1 MENSFIILSVTMLVL
16 SILVFIISE
25 YDILNPV
32 CIVTTLMT
40 ISVLLATSCA
50 NRWHLYMST
59 EASLIIITSIICF
72 DIGGFWADW
81 RIKKNLN
88 FIVREKENCIFY
100 IKNYKLAILCILIL
114 ILGYFQY
121 KEFYVASQ
129 LLGNQSGPL
138 DFSSM
143 IKAIRP
149 SIENETFKFSRWN
162 SYRLVVAEMG
172 VFCSIFCFFMNSIV
186 ELKYYWLGNI
196 KYLMPLIAF
205 IPFILSNTGR
215 ELPLD
220 VMLFSLLT
228 GTIIYQIK
236 NEFSIKCK
244 VKTLGFFAICSG
256 AFFMLFLVLGMLSG
270 KVSIGGRPPYEILAH
285 YGGLSMPAFSIFLNN
300 MPIENSY
307 IGATTLSD
315 VYNKLRVM
323 GMDVPQVRGFLPFVE
338 FTGITTNVYTMMARY
353 VKDYGIIGMH
363 LIMALI
369 AMFYVIFYDYV
380 RVISRKY
387 VVVAFYSLLPM
398 TLFFATNDDRFF
410 TTVLNTTTLYN
421 FIILFLMFKVLVN
434 RTEK

>member
-32 CIVTTLMT
+32 CIVTILMT
-40 ISVLLATSCA
+40 ISVLFATSCV

-59 EASLIIITSIICF
+59 EASLLIITSIICF

-88 FIVREKENCIFY
+88 FIVKEKEDCTFN
-100 IKNYKLAILCILIL
+100 IKNYKLVILCTLIL

-121 KEFYVASQ
+121 KEFYAASQ

-162 SYRLVVAEMG
+162 SYRLVIAEMG
-172 VFCSIFCFFMNSIV
+172 VFCSIFCFFINSIV
-186 ELKYYWLGNI
+186 KNGHWLENI
-196 KYLMPLIAF
+196 KYLIPFITF

-215 ELPLD
+215 GLPLD
-220 VMLFSLLT
+220 VMLFSLLS

-236 NEFSIKCK
+236 NGFSIKCK
-244 VKTLGFFAICSG
+244 IRTLVFFAVCGG
-256 AFFMLFLVLGMLSG
+256 AFFIVFLALGTLSG

-300 MPIENSY
+300 MPIETPY
-307 IGATTLSD
+307 IGDTTLSD
-315 VYNKLRVM
+315 VYNKLRVI
-323 GMDVPQVRGFLPFVE
+323 GMDVPQVKGFLPFVE

-353 VKDYGIIGMH
+353 IKDYGVIGMH

-369 AMFYVIFYDYV
+369 AMFYVAFYDYV
-380 RVISRKY
+380 RLISRKY
-387 VVVAFYSLLPM
+387 VVVAFYSLIPM

-421 FIILFLMFKVLVN
+421 FIILFLMFKVLVS